1 MSGSGPE
8 WKQLSLQLL
17 VSLHSTLW
25 DEAGGTLWE
34 EASSVVGLLS
44 FVNESLAYKPGLQSW
59 LPGLYTGCACVHAD
73 LLACLSVC
81 LCGSVCLCLCLC
93 LCVSVLKQGPL

>member
-59 LPGLYTGCACVHAD
+59 LPGLYTGCACVHANVEARNQTQTPF
-73 LLACLSVC
+73 LRSHSLSRQGLSHQAC
-81 LCGSVCLCLCLC
+81 
-93 LCVSVLKQGPL
+93 